1 MADGRD
7 QSSGFNYRTF
17 LPWTQIFRC
26 FQIALDPRKLFVAA
40 LGIFVM
46 SFLWWVL
53 SNIFYYKPPKIDDP
67 DYQTSTIQRDFEG
80 KLNPATGKN
89 YTNEE
94 LEVAVAAE
102 ARRRFDRDYAQWQ
115 ELDRLA
121 GPGGRLRTMPWYEYR
136 GPNPFIFFTDVLSG
150 TAEERGQAIY
160 GFLTGSVPVLIEPLV
175 KLLLPVAKIVSPDI
189 STLTRIYLFL
199 ILLAN
204 VAVWAFSGGIITRIA
219 AIQLANKGPITLMQ
233 AVRFVV
239 KRYANYLGAPL
250 IPLAII
256 AAVVLGL
263 IFYGLLALVPL
274 LGDIFL
280 FGLGLPV
287 ILIGGA
293 MMTVF
298 LIGLVGYPMMYPTL
312 SVEGD
317 QSDTFDALSR
327 SVNYV
332 YQAPWHYIWNWL
344 VAVLYGAVVT
354 LFVLFFASLTVY
366 VGKWAVGLTASA
378 VWSDR
383 KPDFLFIYAP
393 ESFGWKELLTK
404 DSPYAVSS
412 SWEPVK
418 ESNRLVMTYKPVNA
432 AVYETAKAELWWY
445 NLWGAG
451 IVTFWLTLA
460 FLLMLGFSYSFF
472 WSAATMIY
480 YLMRKKVDEAELDE
494 VFEDEEPEIPPVP
507 PLPKGASEPTTSASS
522 PTSLPVIAPPATI
535 PFNPPASAS
544 PPAPPAPSAPAVPPV
559 SPPPAEPPAPS
570 ATVVPPS
577 PPAEPPAPS
586 ATVVPPSPP
595 AEPPAPSA
603 TVVPPVPPPAEP
615 PSPPAEPPVAPEPPA
630 APVVVSP
637 PSEPPP
643 SATPPMT
650 EGEVSQG
657 REPPPTEGESPLR

>member
-7 QSSGFNYRTF
+7 QSSSFNYRTT
-17 LPWTQIFRC
+17 LPWTNIFRC

-40 LGIFVM
+40 VGIFVM

-53 SNIFYYKPPKIDDP
+53 SNIFYYKAPKIDDP

-102 ARRRFDRDYAQWQ
+102 ARRRFERDYAQWQ

-136 GPNPFIFFTDVLSG
+136 GPNPFMFFTDVLGG
-150 TAEERGQAIY
+150 TAEERGQAVY
-160 GFLTGSVPVLIEPLV
+160 GFFTGSVPVLIEPLV
-175 KLLLPVAKIVSPDI
+175 KLLLPVAKIVAPDI

-204 VAVWAFSGGIITRIA
+204 VSVWAFCGGIITRIA

-239 KRYANYLGAPL
+239 KRYVNFLGSPL
-250 IPLAII
+250 VPLAII
-256 AAVVLGL
+256 FAIVLGL
-263 IFYGLLALVPL
+263 IVYGFLALLPFF
-274 LGDIFL
+274 GDIL
-280 FGLGLPV
+280 LLGLGLPV

-404 DSPYAVSS
+404 DSPYAVQG

-418 ESNRLVMTYKPVNA
+418 ESNRLVMTYKPVNPE
-432 AVYETAKAELWWY
+432 VYNAAKAELWWY

-494 VFEDEEPEIPPVP
+494 VFEDEEPEAPLVPPVP
-507 PLPKGASEPTTSASS
+507 KLTPEPTAASGS
-522 PTSLPVIAPPATI
+522 PGTPSNTTSLPVVPPPATI
-535 PFNPPASAS
+535 PFSPPASTSPPTPPPPPVAS
-544 PPAPPAPSAPAVPPV
+544 EIPAPRSPTPASPEITPSAVPPAPISPEPPPSGYTSPEPSSAISSAPSAP
-559 SPPPAEPPAPS
+559 EP
-570 ATVVPPS
+570 
-577 PPAEPPAPS
+577 
-586 ATVVPPSPP
+586 
-595 AEPPAPSA
+595 
-603 TVVPPVPPPAEP
+603 
-615 PSPPAEPPVAPEPPA
+615 
-630 APVVVSP
+630 SP
-637 PSEPPP
+637 PSETPPQDKGE
-643 SATPPMT
+643 ATP
-650 EGEVSQG
+650 GD
-657 REPPPTEGESPLR
+657 EPPKTR